1 MTAKAFFKND
11 TKMILEFFLF
21 MEVEKRACMQRIGG
35 YGVMQ
40 NAFAVSAHQRYGNE
54 AMAMQTIGKQH
65 NHYQCVDAER
75 KHGGLKKKL
84 NGGGLQCRHS
94 DNPFFVKT

>member
-1 MTAKAFFKND
+1 MTAKAFFKM

-35 YGVMQ
+35 YGVTQ

-75 KHGGLKKKL
+75 KME
-84 NGGGLQCRHS
+84 
-94 DNPFFVKT
+94 V